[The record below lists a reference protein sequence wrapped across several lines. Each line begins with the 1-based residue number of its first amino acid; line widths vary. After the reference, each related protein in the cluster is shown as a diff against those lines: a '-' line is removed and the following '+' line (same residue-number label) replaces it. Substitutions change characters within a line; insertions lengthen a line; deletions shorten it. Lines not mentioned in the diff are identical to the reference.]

1 MAAFAYKA
9 VSARGKNSS
18 GVLEGDNARQVRQ
31 QLREKGLI
39 PLEVEQVAERS
50 QEGGKGFSFSLFKP
64 RISASDLALLTRQLA
79 TLVESALPVEEAL
92 LAVAEQCEKPRQKNM
107 MMAVRSK
114 VVEGHGLAMAVRSKV
129 VEGHGLADA
138 LAEFPSVFDELF
150 RAMVAAGEKSGHLD
164 TVLNRLADYT
174 ERRQQTRSQITQA
187 MVYPFL
193 MPFFAMGIV
202 LLLLTVVVP
211 KIVGQFDHMGQDL
224 PGITQ
229 FLISVST
236 WLQDYGLLLLVALGI
251 LMVIVQ
257 RLLQQKHIKLRYHK
271 ALLRVPLIGKVS
283 RGLNTARFARTLSIL
298 SASAVP
304 LLEAMRISGDVLE
317 NQHIK
322 NQVADAAVNVKEG
335 SSLRAALDNTKMFP
349 PMMMHMIASGEKSGE
364 LQQMLSRAAD
374 NQDREFEALIGV
386 SLKVFEPLLIVSM
399 AGIVLFIVLAIL
411 QPILALNNMV
421 NI

>member
-9 VSARGKNSS
+9 VNNRGRNAN

-39 PLEVEQVAERS
+39 PLEVEQVTER
-50 QEGGKGFSFSLFKP
+50 GKSDGKNGGFSFFKP
-64 RISASDLALLTRQLA
+64 RISASDLALLTRQMA

-114 VVEGHGLAMAVRSKV
+114 VVEGHGLA
-129 VEGHGLADA
+129 DA
-138 LAEFPSVFDELF
+138 LSEFPSVFDDLY

-187 MVYPFL
+187 LIYPSL
-193 MPFFAMGIV
+193 MLFFAFGIV
-202 LLLLTVVVP
+202 MLLLTVVVP

-229 FLISVST
+229 VLISVST
-236 WLQDYGLLLLVALGI
+236 WLQNYGLILLVVVAI
-251 LMVIVQ
+251 LAVIVQ
-257 RLLQQKHIKLRYHK
+257 RVLQQKKMKLRFHK
-271 ALLRVPLIGKVS
+271 VILKLPLIGKVS

-304 LLEAMRISGDVLE
+304 LLESMRISGDVLE

-335 SSLRAALDNTKMFP
+335 SSLRAALDNTKIFP

-364 LQQMLSRAAD
+364 LQQMLGRAAD

-399 AGIVLFIVLAIL
+399 AGIVLFIVMAIL

>member
-9 VSARGKNSS
+9 LNTSGRNAS

-31 QLREKGLI
+31 QLREQGLI

-50 QEGGKGFSFSLFKP
+50 KSGKSSFSLFKP
-64 RISASDLALLTRQLA
+64 RVSAAELALMTRQLA
-79 TLVESALPVEEAL
+79 TLVESALPIEEAL
-92 LAVAEQCEKPRQKNM
+92 LAVAEQSEKPRQKNM
-107 MMAVRSK
+107 M
-114 VVEGHGLAMAVRSKV
+114 MAVRSKV

-138 LAEFPSVFDELF
+138 LAEFPSVFDELY

-174 ERRQQTRSQITQA
+174 ERRQQTRSQIIQA
-187 MVYPFL
+187 MIYPSL
-193 MPFFAMGIV
+193 MMFFALAIV
-202 LLLLTVVVP
+202 ILLLTVVVP
-211 KIVGQFDHMGQDL
+211 KIVGQFDNMGQEL
-224 PGITQ
+224 PTITQ
-229 FLISVST
+229 VLITIST
-236 WLQDYGLLLLVALGI
+236 FVQDYGLVMAAILILLAVLI
-251 LMVIVQ
+251 RQ
-257 RLLQQKHIKLRYHK
+257 LLQQPAMKLRYHQLILK
-271 ALLRVPLIGKVS
+271 LPLIGKVS

-304 LLEAMRISGDVLE
+304 LLEAMRISSDVLE

-322 NQVADAAVNVKEG
+322 NEVSEAAINVKEG
-335 SSLRAALDNTKMFP
+335 SSLRASLDKTKMFP

-364 LQQMLSRAAD
+364 LQQMLARAAD
-374 NQDREFEALIGV
+374 NQDREFESLISV

-421 NI
+421 NM

>member
-9 VSARGKNSS
+9 VNARGRNTN

-39 PLEVEQVAERS
+39 PLEVNQVAERS
-50 QEGGKGFSFSLFKP
+50 SEGSKKSSGFTLFKP

-92 LAVAEQCEKPRQKNM
+92 LAVAEQSEKPRHKNM

-114 VVEGHGLAMAVRSKV
+114 VVEGHGLA
-129 VEGHGLADA
+129 DA
-138 LAEFPSVFDELF
+138 MAEFPSVFDDLY

-164 TVLNRLADYT
+164 TVLMRLADYT
-174 ERRQQTRSQITQA
+174 ERRQQTRSQIIQA
-187 MVYPFL
+187 MVYPSL
-193 MPFFAMGIV
+193 MLFFATGIV
-202 LLLLTVVVP
+202 VLLLTVVVP

-224 PGITQ
+224 PTLTQ
-229 FLISVST
+229 FLISISN
-236 WLQDYGLLLLVALGI
+236 WLQNNGLLLLMILAAL
-251 LMVIVQ
+251 LVVFQ
-257 RLLQQKHIKLRYHK
+257 RLLQQKHMKLKYHR
-271 ALLRVPLIGKVS
+271 LLLSLPIIGKVS

-298 SASAVP
+298 NASAVP
-304 LLEAMRISGDVLE
+304 LLEAMRISSDVLE

-322 NQVADAAVNVKEG
+322 RQVAEAAVNVKEG
-335 SSLRAALDNTKMFP
+335 SSLRAALDNTKIFP

-364 LQQMLSRAAD
+364 LQQMLARAAD
-374 NQDREFEALIGV
+374 NQDREFEALVGI
-386 SLKVFEPLLIVSM
+386 SLKVFEPLLIVTM
-399 AGIVLFIVLAIL
+399 AGIVMFIVMAIL
-411 QPILALNNMV
+411 QPILALNSMV

>member
-9 VSARGKNSS
+9 VNDRGRNSS
-18 GVLEGDNARQVRQ
+18 GVLEGDNPRQVRQ

-39 PLEVEQVAERS
+39 PLEVEQVAERAS
-50 QEGGKGFSFSLFKP
+50 AGKAGFSLFKP
-64 RISASDLALLTRQLA
+64 RVSAADLALLTRQLA
-79 TLVESALPVEEAL
+79 TLIESALPIEEAL

-114 VVEGHGLAMAVRSKV
+114 VVEGHGLA
-129 VEGHGLADA
+129 DA
-138 LAEFPSVFDELF
+138 LAQFPSVFDELY

-164 TVLNRLADYT
+164 TVLTRLADYT
-174 ERRQQTRSQITQA
+174 ERRQQTRSQIIQA
-187 MVYPFL
+187 MIYPSL
-193 MPFFAMGIV
+193 MMFFALGIV

-224 PGITQ
+224 PTITQ
-229 FLISVST
+229 VLISVSE
-236 WLQDYGLLLLVALGI
+236 WLQNYGLLLLGAIAI
-251 LMVIVQ
+251 LVVVIQ
-257 RLLQQKHIKLRYHK
+257 RILQQKAMRLQYHR
-271 ALLRVPLIGKVS
+271 LLLSMPLLGKVS

-298 SASAVP
+298 TASAVP
-304 LLEAMRISGDVLE
+304 LLEAMRISSDVLE

-364 LQQMLSRAAD
+364 LQQMLARAAD
-374 NQDREFEALIGV
+374 NQDREFEALVGV

-399 AGIVLFIVLAIL
+399 AGIVLFIVMAIL

>member
-9 VSARGKNSS
+9 LNAKGKNAN

-31 QLREKGLI
+31 QLREQGLI
-39 PLEVEQVAERS
+39 PLEVEQVAERA
-50 QEGGKGFSFSLFKP
+50 QNDGKGAAFSLFKP

-92 LAVAEQCEKPRQKNM
+92 LAVAEQSEKPRQKNM

-114 VVEGHGLAMAVRSKV
+114 VVEGHGLA
-129 VEGHGLADA
+129 DA
-138 LAEFPSVFDELF
+138 MAEFPSVFDDLY

-174 ERRQQTRSQITQA
+174 ERRQQTRSQISQA
-187 MVYPFL
+187 LIYPSL
-193 MPFFAMGIV
+193 MLFFAIGIIV
-202 LLLLTVVVP
+202 MLLTVVVP
-211 KIVGQFDHMGQDL
+211 KIVGQFTNSGQEL
-224 PGITQ
+224 PTITKV
-229 FLISVST
+229 LIATSE
-236 WLQDYGLLLLVALGI
+236 WMQNYGLFLLAAIAVL
-251 LMVIVQ
+251 IVVLR
-257 RLLQQKHIKLRYHK
+257 RLLQQKHMKLRFHQ
-271 ALLRVPLIGKVS
+271 LLLKIPLIGRVS
-283 RGLNTARFARTLSIL
+283 RGMNTARFARTLSIL

-322 NQVADAAVNVKEG
+322 NQVTDAAVNVKEG
-335 SSLRAALDNTKMFP
+335 SSLRAALDNTKVFP

-364 LQQMLSRAAD
+364 LQQMLARAAD

-399 AGIVLFIVLAIL
+399 AGIVLFIVMAIL